1 MKRSNAPS
9 RPGGRNMTFDPADVV
24 ALSEL
29 EKAARTFQTALET
42 AAPAFDRLEVAKYA
56 GTDRVGYLWSE
67 VDEWLGHLAESLED
81 MRIASGDEITWGF
94 RDLARWP
101 A

>member
-1 MKRSNAPS
+1 MGSTP
-9 RPGGRNMTFDPADVV
+9 DLVDV
-24 ALSEL
+24 ATLATL
-29 EKAARTFQTALET
+29 EKSARTFLEALE
-42 AAPAFDRLEVAKYA
+42 AAHPAFDRLEAAKYA
-56 GTDRVGYLWSE
+56 GTDRIGYLWGE
-67 VDEWLGHLAESLED
+67 VDEWLPKLAESLED

>member
-1 MKRSNAPS
+1 MSDTQVDPS
-9 RPGGRNMTFDPADVV
+9 DV
-24 ALSEL
+24 
-29 EKAARTFQTALET
+29 KAVLALEASARALL
-42 AAPAFDRLEVAKYA
+42 AALGAAGAAFDRLEAAKYA
-56 GTDRVGYLWSE
+56 GTDRLGYLWGE
-67 VDEWLGHLAESLED
+67 VDEWLPKLVESLED